1 MSLGFY
7 EAQRVGRLPAD
18 NPIPWRHNALLYEA
32 SPNFAFNDLT
42 GGYLNGGVAG
52 ALALACGCRWC
63 SVTEYGCSG
72 GRWCTTLC
80 SVPYVCCY
88 WQTLVPKP

>member
-18 NPIPWRHNALLYEA
+18 NSIPWRHNALLYEA
-32 SPNFAFNDLT
+32 SPNFGFNDLT

-52 ALALACGCRWC
+52 ALRI
-63 SVTEYGCSG
+63 
-72 GRWCTTLC
+72 CTFA
-80 SVPYVCCY
+80 
-88 WQTLVPKP
+88 

>member
-32 SPNFAFNDLT
+32 SPNFGFADLT

-52 ALALACGCRWC
+52 AL
-63 SVTEYGCSG
+63 
-72 GRWCTTLC
+72 TLI
-80 SVPYVCCY
+80 
-88 WQTLVPKP
+88 

>member
-1 MSLGFY
+1 MSLSFY

-32 SPNFAFNDLT
+32 SPNFGFNDLT

-52 ALALACGCRWC
+52 ALTHA
-63 SVTEYGCSG
+63 SDV
-72 GRWCTTLC
+72 
-80 SVPYVCCY
+80 
-88 WQTLVPKP
+88 